1 MEEPTTVLDCYD
13 FPAAFKTHHL
23 HDIFREYENM
33 RGGYR
38 IKWLE
43 DTRALIM
50 FEHPSTGKIDVNYLW
65 RWDGVIDFLFF
76 WSWLL
81 AKKAYIDNVSNP
93 LAKIRPYSGPMN
105 VLRCKSLMSD
115 SHCARPFCMK
125 AHTLP
130 WTSYISEPCTPPT
143 TYYRHGGKKVGSWR
157 SWSAG
162 SHTIKGAAT
171 GGKRSIEVGKR

>member
-65 RWDGVIDFLFF
+65 RRDAVIDFL
-76 WSWLL
+76 LL
-81 AKKAYIDNVSNP
+81 VTFSKEGIH
-93 LAKIRPYSGPMN
+93 R
-105 VLRCKSLMSD
+105 
-115 SHCARPFCMK
+115 
-125 AHTLP
+125 
-130 WTSYISEPCTPPT
+130 
-143 TYYRHGGKKVGSWR
+143 
-157 SWSAG
+157 
-162 SHTIKGAAT
+162 
-171 GGKRSIEVGKR
+171 